1 MKNEILLKIDNL
13 EIEIKYL
20 KDIERKGN
28 QYSYHKMLQHLKQ
41 FI

>member
-20 KDIERKGN
+20 KD
-28 QYSYHKMLQHLKQ
+28 SYHKMPPHLKQ